1 MDQVESLDSIFE
13 NADAPS
19 QQADQPRDDGGKFAL
34 VEEEAKPAEAAPAEP
49 AKPAE
54 AAVVEPTAKEP
65 VRPEVAAIIDERKK
79 RQQVERELQELKA
92 KAEPKPDFWE
102 NPEQATAATVRQ
114 MLDPVKSENF
124 ELRMQLAELR
134 YPDFGDAVK
143 AFLEVAQNDPTLTY
157 QIDHAPNP
165 IDFAYREGKRLK
177 ELAPYGGDFT
187 KYREA
192 VTGQLKGEI
201 ATRDERIKALE
212 AQLAEAARA
221 KADLESIPRSL
232 NKGTEAA
239 PRSKAEADDDDI
251 SSIVR
256 FNQKR

>member
-1 MDQVESLDSIFE
+1 MGDQAESLDSIFS
-13 NADAPS
+13 NAEAP
-19 QQADQPRDDGGKFAL
+19 AEPVEQPRDEGGKFAEEPKH
-34 VEEEAKPAEAAPAEP
+34 VEAAPIEAAKPAEVSQVEPAAP
-49 AKPAE
+49 
-54 AAVVEPTAKEP
+54 TKEP
-65 VRPEVAAIIDERKK
+65 VRPEVAAIIDERRK
-79 RQQVERELQELKA
+79 RQSLERELQELKA

-114 MLDPVKSENF
+114 FIDPMRSENF
-124 ELRMQLAELR
+124 ELRMQIAELK
-134 YPDFGDAVK
+134 YPDFGEAVK

-201 ATRDERIKALE
+201 STRDERIKALE
-212 AQLAEAARA
+212 AQLAEAQ
-221 KADLESIPRSL
+221 KSKTDLEAIPRSL

-251 SSIVR
+251 GSIVR
-256 FNQKR
+256 FNRKS